1 MSNDVK
7 TPNRIDSNTRKA
19 MLYFLE
25 FTSIEKFQDNKTQM
39 GIKNAVNKTN
49 NKLKPSIP
57 NVSFIL
63 KNGIHATCWNNCK
76 ETEVVSKTQNKRIE

>member
-63 KNGIHATCWNNCK
+63 KNGIHATC
-76 ETEVVSKTQNKRIE
+76 